1 MHRNED
7 KYMLRLP
14 DGWRAAIKARAVKNH
29 RSMNNEILAAL
40 EGVVTAAGVILADVP
55 PPPCRLATVRTS
67 TGHMTMPQS
76 ESQARSADPRARIG
90 QIEDVVI
97 GPKRWCR
104 RWMPCTA

>member
-40 EGVVTAAGVILADVP
+40 EGVVTAAGGDLGGRAP
-55 PPPCRLATVRTS
+55 ATVQA
-67 TGHMTMPQS
+67 GYS
-76 ESQARSADPRARIG
+76 ENQHGAHDHAA
-90 QIEDVVI
+90 E
-97 GPKRWCR
+97 
-104 RWMPCTA
+104 